1 MSQQVAHIGGAPGAH
16 CLGLVLLAPCA
27 ALGFGGIGQRIDGLS
42 PFAWGFRLEIA
53 RNTHFARATVIDHV
67 KLEYTGG
74 GGKISDMLNVAFSTL
89 AHGGILPEDQ
99 RTHAQLAGKSAKE
112 ENV

>member
-1 MSQQVAHIGGAPGAH
+1 MRGARLWWHWPADRR
-16 CLGLVLLAPCA
+16 
-27 ALGFGGIGQRIDGLS
+27 ALPIR
-42 PFAWGFRLEIA
+42 FRLEIA

-89 AHGGILPEDQ
+89 AHGGILPKDQ